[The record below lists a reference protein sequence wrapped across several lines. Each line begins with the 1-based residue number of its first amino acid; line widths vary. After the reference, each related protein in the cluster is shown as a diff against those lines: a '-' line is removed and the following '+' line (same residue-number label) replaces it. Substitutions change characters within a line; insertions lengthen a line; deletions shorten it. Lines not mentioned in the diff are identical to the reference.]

1 LIEVF
6 VLLIVKPRSE
16 DLVYEKLKNAPQ
28 VKEIYRVFGEY
39 DIILHIE
46 VGGIK
51 ELDDFHDVL
60 RKIKEIRTAETL
72 ICSSYKVVV
81 ADENERDLC
90 GKRKLLRI

>member
-1 LIEVF
+1 M
-6 VLLIVKPRSE
+6 
-16 DLVYEKLKNAPQ
+16 
-28 VKEIYRVFGEY
+28 
-39 DIILHIE
+39 
-46 VGGIK
+46 GGIK